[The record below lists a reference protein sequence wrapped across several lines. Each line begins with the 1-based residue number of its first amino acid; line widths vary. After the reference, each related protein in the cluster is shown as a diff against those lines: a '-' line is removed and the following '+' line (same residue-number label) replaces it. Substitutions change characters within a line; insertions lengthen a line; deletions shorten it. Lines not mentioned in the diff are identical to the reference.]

1 MALGIFSHY
10 SPRFQRII
18 VKYPEFQSSYRQNNS
33 TETALVKVAN
43 DILMK
48 MNSQEMTLLVIL
60 DLSAAFDTVN
70 HYILLTRLTEEIG
83 IC

>member
-10 SPRFQRII
+10 SPRFQSII
-18 VKYPEFQSSYRQNNS
+18 VKYLEFQSSYRQNNS
-33 TETALVKVAN
+33 TETALVKAAN

-48 MNSQEMTLLVIL
+48 MNSKEMTLFVIL
-60 DLSAAFDTVN
+60 DLSVAFDTVN
-70 HYILLTRLTEEIG
+70 HNILLTRLNEEIG

>member
-1 MALGIFSHY
+1 MALGIFSQY
-10 SPRFQRII
+10 SPRFQRTI

-70 HYILLTRLTEEIG
+70 HNILLTRLNEEIG

>member
-1 MALGIFSHY
+1 MALGIFSQY
-10 SPRFQRII
+10 SPRFQRTV
-18 VKYPEFQSSYRQNNS
+18 VKYPELQSSYRQNHS

-70 HYILLTRLTEEIG
+70 HNILLTRLNEEIG
-83 IC
+83 IS